1 MCLGAITGAEMAMRD
16 IGIKVQPGSGA
27 AAAEEYYRTHGE
39 QQMKQAAE

>member
-1 MCLGAITGAEMAMRD
+1 MAMRD
-16 IGIKVQPGSGA
+16 VGIKVVPGSGA